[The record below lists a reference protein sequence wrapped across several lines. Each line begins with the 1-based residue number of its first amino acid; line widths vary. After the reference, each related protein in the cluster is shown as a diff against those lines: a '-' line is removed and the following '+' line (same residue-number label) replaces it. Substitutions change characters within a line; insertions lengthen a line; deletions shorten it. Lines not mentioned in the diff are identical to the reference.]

1 MNSMN
6 VNSNSNSYNSEGDRF
21 ERTETLDWSDEG
33 SDDEGEAAPAPEE
46 PSYIFYSWDPN
57 NLSEQQSRMINLYFA
72 LDPEARVETNPQLV
86 RLNEIIHNMISVSV
100 DGKFNLKEAIQTVR
114 AEEAQKHR
122 NGQLGGM
129 LNIKKLKKKK
139 IRINSK
145 KNKKK
150 KIKKEK

>member
-1 MNSMN
+1 
-6 VNSNSNSYNSEGDRF
+6 
-21 ERTETLDWSDEG
+21 
-33 SDDEGEAAPAPEE
+33 
-46 PSYIFYSWDPN
+46 
-57 NLSEQQSRMINLYFA
+57 MINLYFA